1 MVRPGADGQPIPGV
15 AQAAMQAGR
24 AAAANVLRVLG
35 GKPTAPF
42 TYRDPGSM
50 ATIGRARAIADLG
63 WITLTGYPAWLAW
76 LFLHLVFLI
85 GFKNRLVVLVQWLT
99 AYVTRQRGVRLI
111 TGDHEID

>member
-1 MVRPGADGQPIPGV
+1 MLNRRP
-15 AQAAMQAGR
+15 
-24 AAAANVLRVLG
+24 
-35 GKPTAPF
+35 TTPF
-42 TYRDPGSM
+42 TYRDPGNM

-63 WITLTGYPAWLAW
+63 WIRLTGYPAWLAW

-111 TGDHEID
+111 TGHDAADGLG